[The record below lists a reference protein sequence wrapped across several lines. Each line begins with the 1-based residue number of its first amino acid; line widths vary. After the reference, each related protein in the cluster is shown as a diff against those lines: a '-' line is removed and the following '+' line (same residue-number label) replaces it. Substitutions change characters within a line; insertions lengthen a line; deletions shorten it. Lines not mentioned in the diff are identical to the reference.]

1 MARNGAKLFSLGDS
15 GHSTL
20 PRELVVPRRL
30 SGRVRDA
37 DSNFRSVSM
46 KAILWLEASIVLPWA
61 STLVSES

>member
-1 MARNGAKLFSLGDS
+1 MARNGAKLFSLDVS
-15 GHSTL
+15 DHSTL

-37 DSNFRSVSM
+37 DSSFRSVSM

-61 STLVSES
+61 STLASES